1 MRPRLLREGIAD
13 CGAEGIDRPA
23 LDPASGD
30 DRLSPRAV
38 LAKMEADI
46 LDRLALGLLQQ
57 MRGPVDLEPAV
68 AGGEGRQGHPALG
81 QRRLPRAGRA
91 QPRPGGAA
99 QPQHGRRGPLADLL
113 SAPGLETQRAAV
125 VPAGPAVAVVER
137 HPQLLEPRQPRT
149 QQGRSLEAVREH
161 ATAAA
166 DKSALAQPRA
176 PVAQVIGGEV
186 LDDGSQLGR
195 PLGIARDEG
204 FPGFGMGDVEP
215 AQPGHE
221 QLSPR

>member
-1 MRPRLLREGIAD
+1 MRPPLLRECIAD

-30 DRLSPRAV
+30 NRLTPRAV

-57 MRGPVDLEPAV
+57 MRCPVDLEPTV
-68 AGGEGRQGHPALG
+68 AGRKGRQGHTALG
-81 QRRLPRAGRA
+81 QRRLPRASRA
-91 QPRPGGAA
+91 QPRPGGTA
-99 QPQHGRRGPLADLL
+99 QSQHGRRGPLADLL
-113 SAPGLETQRAAV
+113 SAPGLEKQRAAV

-137 HPQLLEPRQPRT
+137 HPQLLEPRQPRA
-149 QQGRSLEAVREH
+149 QQGRSLEAVRKH

-166 DKSALAQPRA
+166 NEGALPQPRA
-176 PVAQVIGGEV
+176 PVAQVIGREV
-186 LDDGSQLGR
+186 LDDGCQLGR

-204 FPGFGMGDVEP
+204 FPRFGMGDVEP
-215 AQPGHE
+215 AQPSHE